1 MDGSFDERE
10 LEIIVSCSIL
20 VGLVFAEWCR
30 GEAGVQCWEREG
42 NMVQWLS
49 ALIFEPGDMSSTPR
63 HSAF

>member
-30 GEAGVQCWEREG
+30 GEAEVQCWERDG

-49 ALIFEPGDMSSTPR
+49 ALICDPRDVSFTPR
-63 HSAF
+63 